1 MRLAPQ
7 NERSRMS
14 ELAAEVRRHDEAIQ
28 RLGLTIWIGAEPTFT
43 RRDSTDA
50 CWLHVAEGGDKNEA
64 ARTLLFALA
73 PRLAR
78 APALWNVMGR
88 QYPGE
93 ETPRFCFGVLFGLH
107 DAPGASNERAPL
119 DDTALSPKPSEP
131 PPLAEDSAWLT
142 VTPDPGVVEVN
153 MAPAHDLATFL
164 AWSSH
169 VYDAAADAG
178 LSPLRYR
185 YNGQITDSGGGGQIT
200 LGGPTP
206 ETSPFLL
213 HPHLLPGVLRY
224 FNRHP
229 SLSYWFATE
238 CVGSASQGPRPDEGV
253 RERYEELAVAL
264 DHVAYLTTPPPK
276 SVEPADLWGMLAPL
290 LVDCSGNGH
299 RAEVNVE
306 KLWNENLPN
315 RGCLGLVELRSLR
328 MERTPER
335 MTAIA
340 ALLRAIMARLV
351 VAPYLEPLV
360 DHGPELHGRFA
371 LPWFLEED
379 LRSVLAE
386 LHAHAVGLGPLL
398 EAMLLEP
405 RAPIAKVELGAA
417 TLTITPALEFW
428 PLVGDVASQENA
440 GARIVDAS
448 TERVQVLVTV
458 PEGESLG
465 ELSVAGW
472 ALPLSELPASG
483 GVVRHV
489 AAVRYRTFEPKPGLH
504 PGLAKTSPVAFDW
517 RRLGDAV
524 SVELHAW
531 IPGGG
536 IYEGLPHDADE
547 AQRRRDARVL
557 VTSSPA
563 PTPVRR
569 AQGTSHDIVCLD
581 LRRLPPLE
589 TSHV

>member
-1 MRLAPQ
+1 
-7 NERSRMS
+7 MS

-78 APALWNVMGR
+78 APALWNVIGR

-93 ETPRFCFGVLFGLH
+93 ETPRFCFGVLFGRN
-107 DAPGASNERAPL
+107 DAPGAPNERPSPGSSA
-119 DDTALSPKPSEP
+119 ARLSSEPSEP
-131 PPLAEDSAWLT
+131 PPVGEGSAWLT

-276 SVEPADLWGMLAPL
+276 TVAPADLWGMLAPL

-360 DHGPELHGRFA
+360 DHGVQLHGRFA

-379 LRSVLAE
+379 LRSILAD
-386 LHAHAVGLGPLL
+386 LHAHEVGLGPLL

-417 TLTITPALEFW
+417 TLTISPALEFW

-465 ELSVAGW
+465 DLSVAGW
-472 ALPLSELPASG
+472 ALPLSELPASD
-483 GVVRHV
+483 GVVRHI

-524 SVELHAW
+524 SIELHAW

-569 AQGTSHDIVCLD
+569 ALDTSHDIVCLD